1 MSITRLVVV
10 GVKLSPGRMLI
21 PPASARHA
29 EVARVR
35 PGEAVEVLNLTGDVG
50 TATLAAWE
58 RGACWVEVAGVE
70 SGRGEPPAPLV
81 LALAVLQ
88 SQAFDWAVEK
98 ATEMGA
104 TRVVPVICERVQRGS
119 HARRVPR
126 WRRIAEA
133 AVAQC
138 GRSRAPEI
146 AEPEELA
153 AFVRHG
159 AGVRYVA
166 DRGAEAPAPVEAS
179 AAGITALVGP
189 EGGFTESERD
199 EIGRAGFVGLP
210 LGPRILRAE
219 TAAVVALTLVQ
230 SIAGWLR

>member
-1 MSITRLVVV
+1 MSITRLVVA
-10 GVKLSPGRMLI
+10 GARLSLGRLLI
-21 PPASARHA
+21 PAASARHA
-29 EVARVR
+29 RVARVH
-35 PGEAVEVLNLTGDVG
+35 PGDIVEVLNLTGDVG

-58 RGACWVEVAGVE
+58 RGACWVEVVSVE
-70 SGRGEPPAPLV
+70 SGGGEPPAPLV

-88 SQAFDWAVEK
+88 AQAFDWAVEK
-98 ATEMGA
+98 ATELGV
-104 TRVVPVICERVQRGS
+104 TRVVPVICERVQRGG

-153 AFVRHG
+153 SVVRHG

-166 DRGAEAPAPVEAS
+166 DRDAGAPALVAVS
-179 AAGITALVGP
+179 AAGITVLVGP
-189 EGGFTESERD
+189 EGGFTESERG
-199 EIGRAGFVGLP
+199 EIGCAGFVGLP

-219 TAAVVALTLVQ
+219 TAAVAALALAQ